1 MNHTAATDAA
11 ATALEALAQATSRLD
26 RLEGEIE
33 HTQRLATL
41 GTLAAGVAHEIN
53 NLLTPVISY
62 AQMAKADP
70 GDAVQVAKALDRI
83 IRGADAVARI
93 VQAVLGFAAA
103 EDGQPDAA
111 NVADTIRECLDCL
124 ARDPS
129 KDGIKL
135 IMRIDP
141 NTCVQ
146 MPPLSL
152 QQVLLNLIINAC
164 NAMRPRGGELR
175 IDAAPAPARER
186 PGHDALSR
194 VGPARDGSVIIT
206 IADTGPGLPRD
217 LLDRL
222 FEPFVSRPTATAC
235 SESPGPLRK
244 QGGTGLGLSVCRRLI
259 DAARG
264 TINATN
270 GPSGAI
276 FTLTLPIA
284 TQSRAKAI

>member
-103 EDGQPDAA
+103 EDGQADAA

-124 ARDPS
+124 ARDPA

-141 NTCVQ
+141 NLCVQ

-175 IDAAPAPARER
+175 IDAAP
-186 PGHDALSR
+186 G
-194 VGPARDGSVIIT
+194 RDGSVIIT

-217 LLDRL
+217 LLDHL